1 MPVITAVQP
10 QHCTAAFQ
18 AGAQIQY
25 LKNDGYPPLKIT
37 AAGGLKGGVVK
48 INGSVSRH
56 AWAPPVSVERH
67 VWDRLANRGTG
78 VQPVY
83 DGVPDGGADVQ

>member
-1 MPVITAVQP
+1 MPVVTAVQP

-48 INGSVSRH
+48 INGSVSRR
-56 AWAPPVSVERH
+56 AWAPPVFFFTS
-67 VWDRLANRGTG
+67 GTVLQIEACG

-83 DGVPDGGADVQ
+83 DGIPDGGDDVQ